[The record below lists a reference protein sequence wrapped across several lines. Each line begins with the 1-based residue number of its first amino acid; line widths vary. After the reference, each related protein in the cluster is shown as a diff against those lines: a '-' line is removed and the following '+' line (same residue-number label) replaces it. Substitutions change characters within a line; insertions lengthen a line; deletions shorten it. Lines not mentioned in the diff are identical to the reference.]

1 MYPHSTHPNSSPRY
15 SYLPNLSSLIST
27 IRGSTLQLPIFRD
40 VALRPLH
47 YSAVLPMRFCNYV
60 EMSVLRFAMKL
71 LLLSSVFPGTNSF
84 VNKNLAIS
92 SIRKSSAYVN
102 HMSTTDRPLPTVLEC
117 DLAYD
122 SWMKLYDTIPM
133 TAPNYLTKEACIK
146 KFCNLA
152 KASGDTVGALAM
164 VANDPGVLRFRE
176 ETVSESYSAWL
187 RKFDGDEQKTL
198 ELCVR
203 APMILALK
211 SKVVD
216 EAKESDVYQTI
227 FFSYVAVVFR
237 GPTKALQMLLKVIFR

>member
-1 MYPHSTHPNSSPRY
+1 MYLQSNLTPLHHFFKLAQHNRLVDCTAVDPSRRHS
-15 SYLPNLSSLIST
+15 LSAAFFCKSAHDI
-27 IRGSTLQLPIFRD
+27 LQLYF
-40 VALRPLH
+40 
-47 YSAVLPMRFCNYV
+47 
-60 EMSVLRFAMKL
+60 EMNVLRFAMKL
-71 LLLSSVFPGTNSF
+71 LLMSSVFPGTISF
-84 VNKNLAIS
+84 VNKNLAS
-92 SIRKSSAYVN
+92 SNTRKSSPCVRQ
-102 HMSTTDRPLPTVLEC
+102 MSTTDRPLPTVVEC

-146 KFCNLA
+146 KFRNLA
-152 KASGDTVGALAM
+152 KASGDSAGALAM
-164 VANDPGVLRFRE
+164 VANDPGVLRFKE

-187 RKFDGDEQKTL
+187 RKFDGDKQKTL

-216 EAKESDVYQTI
+216 EAKEADVYQTI

-237 GPTKALQMLLKVIFR
+237 GPTKALQMLLKLIFRL